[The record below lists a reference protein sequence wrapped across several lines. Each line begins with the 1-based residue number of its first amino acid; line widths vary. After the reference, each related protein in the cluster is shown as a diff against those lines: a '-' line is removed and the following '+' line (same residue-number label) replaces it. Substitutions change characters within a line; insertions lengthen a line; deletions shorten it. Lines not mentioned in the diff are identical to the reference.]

1 MNNESKC
8 VKSDHKTKFISRK
21 SSVKRKGVSN
31 VPKNLFGIYNCRVC
45 KRIATVQIIQDDFAG
60 NSFIVYFSNYVGVI
74 KLGDSKI
81 RIKKFWVFNF
91 RVKKFRT

>member
-1 MNNESKC
+1 MNNQSKS
-8 VKSDHKTKFISRK
+8 VKSDQKTKLISRK

-60 NSFIVYFSNYVGVI
+60 IFFKFNII
-74 KLGDSKI
+74 KI
-81 RIKKFWVFNF
+81 QE
-91 RVKKFRT
+91 

>member
-1 MNNESKC
+1 MNNQY
-8 VKSDHKTKFISRK
+8 VKSDQKTKFISRK

-60 NSFIVYFSNYVGVI
+60 IFFIF
-74 KLGDSKI
+74 
-81 RIKKFWVFNF
+81 
-91 RVKKFRT
+91 